1 MVNLLSALMV
11 TRMLTRDHPQV
22 QAASALGSEI
32 PFGDV
37 WWFVYAG
44 ISCFL
49 VLFAGI
55 MSGLT
60 LGLMSLG
67 LVDLEILQR
76 SGSPSEKK
84 QAAVILPVVQKQH
97 QLLVTLLLCNAA
109 AMEALPIYLDKLFNQ
124 FVAIILSVTFVLF
137 FGEVIPQAI
146 CSRYGLAVGANLAW
160 LVRILMLIC
169 YPVAYPVGKVLDYLL
184 GHNEALFRR
193 AQLKALVSIH
203 SQEAGKG
210 GELTHDETTIISGAL
225 DLTEKTAEEAMTP
238 IESTFS
244 LDVNSKL
251 DWLGRILSVYTFF
264 PKQKKVNLGNLKS
277 GRQWEKFSLGGTA
290 EFLSILEIQRIL
302 SVKSLLTVRPETETP
317 VSAVSIRRIPR
328 VPSDM
333 PLYDILN
340 EFQKG
345 SSHMAA
351 VVKAKS
357 KGKETPQI
365 IEEKQEESTIFD
377 GDSQLTTPLLQNQD
391 DKSESVVVDIDK
403 SSRSPSINKLTGLQ
417 RSDSKTNS
425 LENIEEGEVIGI
437 ITLEDVFEELLQ
449 EEIVDETDEYV
460 DVHKRIRVAAAA
472 AASSVA
478 RAPST
483 RRLTGQRG
491 AGGQSKPGQTPKKSS
506 EDHGSNSTR

>member
-1 MVNLLSALMV
+1 
-11 TRMLTRDHPQV
+11 
-22 QAASALGSEI
+22 
-32 PFGDV
+32 
-37 WWFVYAG
+37 
-44 ISCFL
+44 
-49 VLFAGI
+49 
-55 MSGLT
+55 
-60 LGLMSLG
+60 
-67 LVDLEILQR
+67 
-76 SGSPSEKK
+76 
-84 QAAVILPVVQKQH
+84 
-97 QLLVTLLLCNAA
+97 
-109 AMEALPIYLDKLFNQ
+109 
-124 FVAIILSVTFVLF
+124 
-137 FGEVIPQAI
+137 
-146 CSRYGLAVGANLAW
+146 
-160 LVRILMLIC
+160 MLIC

-251 DWLGRILSVYTFF
+251 DWEAMGKILARGHSRVPVYSGN
-264 PKQKKVNLGNLKS
+264 PKNIIGLL
-277 GRQWEKFSLGGTA
+277 L
-290 EFLSILEIQRIL
+290 
-302 SVKSLLTVRPETETP
+302 VKSLLTVRPETETP

-365 IEEKQEESTIFD
+365 IEEKQEESTSID
-377 GDSQLTTPLLQNQD
+377 GDSQLTTPLLQNHD

-403 SSRSPSINKLTGLQ
+403 SPRSPSVNKLTGLQ

-425 LENIEEGEVIGI
+425 FENIEEGEVIGI

-483 RRLTGQRG
+483 RRLTSQKG